1 MITEFEKLVRQMREM
16 QRDFFKTRSKEALQS
31 AKVLERSVDAY
42 LLEKEKVENQSKL
55 DL

>member
-1 MITEFEKLVRQMREM
+1 MTEFEKLVRQMREK
-16 QRDFFKTRSKEALQS
+16 QSEFFKTRSKEALQQ

-42 LLEKEKVENQSKL
+42 LLEKNKVENQSKL

>member
-1 MITEFEKLVRQMREM
+1 MREK
-16 QRDFFKTRSKEALQS
+16 QREFFKTRSKEVLQK

-42 LLEKEKVENQSKL
+42 LLEKNKVENQSKL